1 MDVYDTII
9 VGSGFAS
16 SFFLHA
22 HLRRMPATARVL
34 VLERGPHADH
44 AWQVEHR
51 SNSPV
56 DEATTFERAGDPAK
70 EWLFSV
76 GFGGSSNCWW
86 ACTPRMLPND
96 FRMRSVYGVGRDWP
110 VGYDEL
116 ETFYCDAEEIMQ
128 ISGPDD
134 GPFPRSRP
142 YPQPPHRF
150 TDPDR
155 LLKARHPRQYFNM
168 PTARARVATDTR
180 AACCANA
187 VCRLCPVDA
196 KFTVQN
202 GMRRTYDDPRVT
214 VRLGAQALAVETT
227 AGVATGVRYAH
238 QGETKLAKGSLVA
251 LGANALF
258 NPFLL
263 LRSGFDDPQLGRR
276 LHEQASVDA
285 TVFLDG
291 VDNFQ
296 GSTSITGHGY
306 MLYDGPHRSSYAG
319 CLIEA
324 WNRPFFRL
332 EPGRYRQ
339 LLRLKFVFEDLPS
352 SDNRVQ
358 VSARDPSLPEA
369 FFSARSDYVMAG
381 IRELSNNLPRVL
393 EGLPVERV
401 ELSGKIAATE
411 AHVQGTTVMGDDP
424 ADSVVDKRLVHHKV
438 RNLLVLGGSVFP
450 TGAPANPTLT
460 LSALSLYAATHL

>member
-1 MDVYDTII
+1 MNQYDTVII
-9 VGSGFAS
+9 GSSFAS

-22 HLRRMPATARVL
+22 HLQRMPPAARVL
-34 VLERGPHADH
+34 VLERGPHTDH
-44 AWQVEHR
+44 AQQVKHR
-51 SNSPV
+51 ANSPIEV
-56 DEATTFERAGDPAK
+56 GETFERAGDPTK
-70 EWLFSV
+70 EWTFSV

-96 FRMRSVYGVGRDWP
+96 FRMRSAYGVGRDWP
-110 VGYDEL
+110 VSYEEL
-116 ETFYCDAEEIMQ
+116 ESFYCAAEEIMQ
-128 ISGPDD
+128 ISGPGD

-155 LLKARHPRQYFNM
+155 LLKARNPRQYFHM

-180 AACCANA
+180 GACCANA

-196 KFTVQN
+196 KFTIQN
-202 GMRRTYDDPRVT
+202 GMRQTYGDPRVT
-214 VRLGAQALAVETT
+214 VLLNAEAMAIETT

-238 QGETKLAKGSLVA
+238 EGRTKLAKASLVV
-251 LGANALF
+251 LGANAIF

-263 LRSGFDDPQLGRR
+263 LKSGLDDPLLGRR
-276 LHEQASVDA
+276 LHEQAAIEA
-285 TVFLDG
+285 TVYLDG

-306 MLYDGPHRSSYAG
+306 MLYDGPHRSRYAG

-339 LLRLKFVFEDLPS
+339 VLNLKFIFEDMPS
-352 SDNRVQ
+352 SDNRVT
-358 VSARDPSLPEA
+358 VSERDPSMPMA
-369 FFSARSDYVMAG
+369 YFDARSDYLMAG
-381 IRELSNNLPRVL
+381 VRELSNNMPRVL

-401 ELSGKIAATE
+401 QLSTKIAPTE
-411 AHVQGTTVMGDDP
+411 AHILGTTVMGDDP
-424 ADSVVDKRLVHHKV
+424 ADSVVDRRLVHHKV
-438 RNLLVLGGSVFP
+438 RNLVVAGSSVFP

-460 LSALSLYAATHL
+460 LSALSLYAAAHL

>member
-1 MDVYDTII
+1 MAVYDSVI

-16 SFFLHA
+16 SFFLQK
-22 HLRRMPATARVL
+22 HLTRLPATARVL
-34 VLERGPHADH
+34 VLERGPHKDH
-44 AWQVEHR
+44 AWQIENR
-51 SNSPV
+51 RTTPIEPDS
-56 DEATTFERAGDPAK
+56 TFERAGDRDK
-70 EWLFSV
+70 TWQFSL

-96 FRMRSVYGVGRDWP
+96 FRMATVYGVGRDWP

-116 ETFYCDAEEIMQ
+116 EPFYCEAEEIMQ
-128 ISGPDD
+128 ISGPEDA
-134 GPFPRSRP
+134 PFPRSRP

-155 LLKARHPRQYFNM
+155 RLKARRPEHYFNM

-196 KFTVQN
+196 KFTILN
-202 GMRRTYDDPRVT
+202 GMKETFADPRVT
-214 VRLGAQALAVETT
+214 LLLDAEALAIETEG
-227 AGVATGVRYAH
+227 GVATGVRFRRGGREEVA
-238 QGETKLAKGSLVA
+238 QASLVV
-251 LGANALF
+251 LGANGMF

-263 LRSGFDDPQLGRR
+263 LKSGFDDPLLGRR
-276 LHEQASVDA
+276 LHEQGAVEA
-285 TVFLDG
+285 TAYLDG

-306 MLYDGPHRSSYAG
+306 LLYDGPHRSRHAG
-319 CLIEA
+319 CLMES

-339 LLRLKFVFEDLPS
+339 ILGLKFIFEDLPS
-352 SDNRVQ
+352 EENRVEI
-358 VSARDPSLPEA
+358 SSSDPSRPVA
-369 FFSARSDYVMAG
+369 RFVTRSDYLQAG
-381 IRELSNNLPRVL
+381 VRALEASLPRVL
-393 EGLPVERV
+393 EGLPIDRV
-401 ELSGKIAATE
+401 ELAPGVLPTE
-411 AHVQGTTVMGDDP
+411 AHVLGTTVMGDDA
-424 ADSVVDKRLVHHKV
+424 ADSVVDRHLVHHKV
-438 RNLLVLGGSVFP
+438 RNLVVVGSSVYP

-460 LSALSLYAATHL
+460 LSALSLHAAANL